1 MPRQASLRTRTLM
14 RPYALLY
21 LYRRRLR
28 AHAAQE
34 LLAGAGV
41 AIAVALLF
49 AALVAQG
56 SIAGSSRAVIQAVV
70 GPASL
75 QLRARGGDGFSEALL
90 TRVEALDGVKQAAP
104 LLEQSVTVIAANGR
118 QVRVQLAGTDAAL
131 ATLDGLARTLPLGA
145 LTPGG
150 IGLSRAS
157 AQRLGIPAPP
167 PPGLRAGTSPGG
179 VTVEMRGRAN
189 ALNVSAVLG
198 SEAAGALSESLV
210 AVMPLRRMQQLA
222 GLQGRVT
229 RIFVQTQPGRET
241 SVRDELQKLAGGRL
255 SVAPA
260 GEDVTQLQQ
269 ALRPSDLASEVFAA
283 IGVLLGLLLAFNALL
298 LTVPERR
305 QAIADLRLTGI
316 KRTAVVQMVVFQA
329 LCLGL
334 AATVLGLAAGYAL
347 SRGVFHQ
354 PTGYLAEAFTLSS
367 GTVVGA
373 LPLLVASIGGV
384 LATCLGSAIPLL
396 DLRRGR
402 ARDAVYRE
410 AGVPGNALYPGTRRW
425 LFAAAV
431 LLVVLA
437 SVLFASN
444 PSAAIASCAML
455 AAATV
460 LAVPLTFAVVLR
472 AGGLLC
478 ERLEGLTVLPVALA
492 SLRASTVRSLALAA
506 TGAVALFGSVAL
518 GGSRD
523 DLLRGISTFA
533 NSYVA
538 DAQVWVTNPGDNQA
552 ADPFDPG
559 ASETAISRLPVVAS
573 VRAFQGGFLTL
584 GPRRVWVIARPEGA
598 GEQVISSQILA
609 GSAATAVARLGEGGF
624 LAVSQQIAAEHHTG
638 PGGTLVLPTPTG
650 NVRYRIAATTTNLAW
665 PPGVIFIGTGDY
677 TRAWQ
682 TAAPSALGITLRPG
696 ADPVAARRAIA
707 SALGAGSGLEISLA
721 SDRAARIKALAG
733 EGLGQLGEIST
744 LLLIAAVGA
753 MAAALVSSVWQRRAS
768 LASLRLLGVKPR
780 RLRMILA
787 LEAALMLAAGCLT
800 GAVIGVYGQLV
811 LDGYLRHVTG
821 FPVARIATGARPFE
835 IFALVLAAAFAI
847 VAVPGWLASRVP
859 PALALEE
866 R

>member
-1 MPRQASLRTRTLM
+1 MGRPQHLQTHALM
-14 RPYALLY
+14 RPYALIY

-34 LLAGAGV
+34 LLAGVGV

-56 SIAGSSRAVIQAVV
+56 SIAGSSREVIRAVI

-75 QLRARGGDGFSEALL
+75 QLRARENDGFSEALL
-90 TRVEALDGVKQAAP
+90 ARVEALPGVKQAAP
-104 LLEQSVTVIAANGR
+104 LLEQSTTVIAQGVR
-118 QVRVQLAGTDAAL
+118 RVRVQLAGTDVAL

-145 LTPGG
+145 LSPGG

-157 AQRLGIPAPP
+157 AQALSITGS
-167 PPGLRAGTSPGG
+167 GAGTGD
-179 VTVEMRGRAN
+179 VTLQMRGRSIT
-189 ALNVSAVLG
+189 LRVSAVLG
-198 SEAAGALSESLV
+198 PEAAGALSRALV
-210 AVMPLRRMQQLA
+210 AVMPLKRMQQLA
-222 GLQGRVT
+222 GLEGRVT
-229 RIFVQTQPGRET
+229 RILVQSQPGKEAA
-241 SVRDELQKLAGGRL
+241 VRGELQKLAGGRL
-255 SVAPA
+255 TVAPA
-260 GEDVTQLQQ
+260 DQDVTQLQQ

-316 KRTAVVQMVVFQA
+316 KRTAVVQMVLFQA

-334 AATVLGLAAGYAL
+334 AATALGLIVGYAL

-373 LPLLVASIGGV
+373 TPLLVASIGGV
-384 LATCLGSAIPLL
+384 LATCLASAIPLL
-396 DLRRGR
+396 DLRPGR

-410 AGVPGNALYPGTRRW
+410 EGAPGNALHPSAQKW
-425 LFAAAV
+425 LFAAG
-431 LLVVLA
+431 VVLIALA
-437 SVLFASN
+437 SALFAAE

-460 LAVPLTFAVVLR
+460 LAVPLTFAAVLR
-472 AGGLLC
+472 TGALLA
-478 ERLEGLTVLPVALA
+478 ERYQRLTALPVALA

-533 NSYVA
+533 KSYVD
-538 DAQVWVTNPGDNQA
+538 DAQIWVTNPGDNQA
-552 ADPFDPG
+552 ADDFIPD
-559 ASETAISRLPVVAS
+559 AHEAAIARLPAVAS
-573 VRAFQGGFLTL
+573 VRPFQGGFLTL
-584 GPRRVWVIARPEGA
+584 GGRRVWIIARPPGA
-598 GEQVISSQILA
+598 SRQVISSQILG
-609 GSAATAVARLGEGGF
+609 GSAPAALAHLAAGGWV
-624 LAVSQQIAAEHHTG
+624 AVSQQIASEHHTG
-638 PGGTLVLPTPTG
+638 VGGTLNLPTPTG
-650 NVRYRIAATTTNLAW
+650 DVRYRIAATTTNLAW
-665 PPGVIFIGTGDY
+665 PPGVIFMSSADY
-677 TRAWQ
+677 TRAWAS
-682 TAAPSALGITLRPG
+682 TAPSALGITLRPG
-696 ADPVAARRAIA
+696 ADAATARSAIA
-707 SALGAGSGLEISLA
+707 SALGPGSGLEVSLA
-721 SDRAARIKALAG
+721 SARAARIDALAG

-780 RLRMILA
+780 RLRLILA
-787 LEAALMLAAGCLT
+787 LEAGLMLAAGCLT
-800 GAVIGVYGQLV
+800 GAVVGVYGQLV
-811 LDGYLRHVTG
+811 LDGYLRHITG
-821 FPVARIATGARPFE
+821 FPVARVATGARPFE

-847 VAVPGWLASRVP
+847 VAVPGWLASRVS

>member
-1 MPRQASLRTRTLM
+1 MARSERLQTRALM
-14 RPYALLY
+14 RPYALVY

-56 SIAGSSRAVIQAVV
+56 SIAGSSREVIRAVI
-70 GPASL
+70 GPANL
-75 QLRARGGDGFSEALL
+75 QLHARGDEGFSETLL
-90 TRVEALDGVKQAAP
+90 GKVEHLRGVKQAAP
-104 LLEQSVTVIAANGR
+104 VLEQSATVIAANGR
-118 QVRVQLAGTDAAL
+118 RVRLQIAGTDVAL

-145 LTPGG
+145 LSPGG
-150 IGLSRAS
+150 IGLSRTS
-157 AQRLGIPAPP
+157 AQALAIG
-167 PPGLRAGTSPGG
+167 GTGAGAGD
-179 VTVEMRGRAN
+179 VTLQMRGRSSR
-189 ALNVSAVLG
+189 LRVSAVLG
-198 SEAAGALSESLV
+198 PEAAGALSGALV
-210 AVMPLRRMQQLA
+210 AVMPLKRMQRLA
-222 GLQGRVT
+222 GLEGRVT
-229 RIFVQTQPGRET
+229 RIFVQSAPGQEAL
-241 SVRDELQKLAGGRL
+241 VRRELQRIAGERL
-255 SVAPA
+255 TVAPA
-260 GEDVTQLQQ
+260 DQDVSQLQQ
-269 ALRPSDLASEVFAA
+269 ALRPSDLASKVFAA

-316 KRTAVVQMVVFQA
+316 KRTAVVQMVLFQA

-334 AATVLGLAAGYAL
+334 AATAVGLLAGYAL
-347 SRGVFHQ
+347 STGVFHQ

-367 GTVVGA
+367 GTVLSAAPV
-373 LPLLVASIGGV
+373 LVAAVGGV
-384 LATCLGSAIPLL
+384 LATCLASAIPLL
-396 DLRRGR
+396 DLRPGR

-410 AGVPGNALYPGTRRW
+410 AGVPGNALHGKAQRL

-431 LLVVLA
+431 LLVALA
-437 SVLFASN
+437 GAIFAIA

-460 LAVPLTFAVVLR
+460 LAVPLTFAAVLR
-472 AGGLLC
+472 TGALVA
-478 ERLEGLTVLPVALA
+478 ERYEPLTVLPVALA

-523 DLLRGISTFA
+523 DLLRGISGFA
-533 NSYVA
+533 TSYVA
-538 DAQVWVTNPGDNQA
+538 DAPIWVTNPGDNQA
-552 ADPFDPG
+552 AETFDPH
-559 ASETAISRLPVVAS
+559 ASAAAITRVSSVAS

-584 GPRRVWVIARPEGA
+584 GGRRVWVIARPPGA
-598 GEQVISSQILA
+598 SRQVISSQILG
-609 GSAATAVARLGEGGF
+609 GSAPAAVARLGAGGWI
-624 LAVSQQIAAEHHTG
+624 AVSQQIAAERHTRV
-638 PGGTLVLPTPTG
+638 GGTLTLPTPTG
-650 NVRYRIAATTTNLAW
+650 AVRYRIAATTTNLAW
-665 PPGVIFIGTGDY
+665 PPGVIFMNSADF
-677 TRAWQ
+677 TRAWAS
-682 TAAPSALGITLRPG
+682 TAPTALGITLRPG
-696 ADPVAARRAIA
+696 TDAAMARSAIAAALPAGRGLEVSLARARARRIN
-707 SALGAGSGLEISLA
+707 
-721 SDRAARIKALAG
+721 ALAG

-744 LLLIAAVGA
+744 LLLLAAIGA
-753 MAAALVSSVWQRRAS
+753 MAAALASSVWQRRAS

-780 RLRMILA
+780 RLRLILG
-787 LEAALMLAAGCLT
+787 LEATLMLAAGCLT
-800 GAVIGVYGQLV
+800 GAAVGVAGQLV

-821 FPVARIATGARPFE
+821 FPVARIATGARPVE

>member
-1 MPRQASLRTRTLM
+1 
-14 RPYALLY
+14 
-21 LYRRRLR
+21 
-28 AHAAQE
+28 
-34 LLAGAGV
+34 
-41 AIAVALLF
+41 
-49 AALVAQG
+49 
-56 SIAGSSRAVIQAVV
+56 
-70 GPASL
+70 
-75 QLRARGGDGFSEALL
+75 
-90 TRVEALDGVKQAAP
+90 
-104 LLEQSVTVIAANGR
+104 
-118 QVRVQLAGTDAAL
+118 
-131 ATLDGLARTLPLGA
+131 
-145 LTPGG
+145 
-150 IGLSRAS
+150 
-157 AQRLGIPAPP
+157 
-167 PPGLRAGTSPGG
+167 
-179 VTVEMRGRAN
+179 
-189 ALNVSAVLG
+189 VLG
-198 SEAAGALSESLV
+198 PEAAGALSGAFV
-210 AVMPLRRMQQLA
+210 AVMPLKRMQQLA

-229 RIFVQTQPGRET
+229 RIFVQSAPGQEA
-241 SVRDELQKLAGGRL
+241 SVRRELQRLAGERL
-255 SVAPA
+255 TVARA
-260 GEDVTQLQQ
+260 DQDVSQLQQ

-316 KRTAVVQMVVFQA
+316 KRTAVVQMVLFQA

-334 AATVLGLAAGYAL
+334 AATGLGLVVGYAL

-354 PTGYLAEAFTLSS
+354 PTGYLAEAFTLST

-373 LPLLVASIGGV
+373 APLLVASIGGV
-384 LATCLGSAIPLL
+384 LATCLASGIPLL

-410 AGVPGNALYPGTRRW
+410 SGVPGNALHSKIQRR
-425 LFAAAV
+425 LFASGL

-437 SVLFASN
+437 GALFAIA

-460 LAVPLTFAVVLR
+460 LAVPLTFSVVL
-472 AGGLLC
+472 GGGALLA
-478 ERLEGLTVLPVALA
+478 ERYQRLTVLPVALA

-533 NSYVA
+533 RSYVA

-559 ASETAISRLPVVAS
+559 ASAATIARLPSVAS

-584 GPRRVWVIARPEGA
+584 GGRRVWVIARPPG
-598 GEQVISSQILA
+598 GSRQVISSQILD
-609 GSAATAVARLGEGGF
+609 GSAPATDARLAAGGSV
-624 LAVSQQIAAEHHTG
+624 AVSQQIAAEQGTG
-638 PGGTLVLPTPTG
+638 VGGTLSLPTPAG
-650 NVRYRIAATTTNLAW
+650 EVRYRIAATTTNLAW
-665 PPGVIFIGTGDY
+665 PPGVIFMNSGDF
-677 TRAWQ
+677 TRSWA
-682 TAAPSALGITLRPG
+682 TSAPTALGITLRPG
-696 ADPVAARRAIA
+696 TSAPAARRAIA
-707 SALGAGSGLEISLA
+707 AALPAGSGLEVSLA
-721 SDRAARIKALAG
+721 PARAARIDALAG

-744 LLLIAAVGA
+744 LLLLAAIGA
-753 MAAALVSSVWQRRAS
+753 MAAALASSVWQRRAA

-780 RLRMILA
+780 RLRLILA
-787 LEAALMLAAGCLT
+787 LEGTLMLAAGCIT
-800 GAVIGVYGQLV
+800 GAVVGVGGQLV

-821 FPVARIATGARPFE
+821 FPVARVATGARPFE
-835 IFALVLAAAFAI
+835 IFALVLAAALTI

>member
-1 MPRQASLRTRTLM
+1 MAARLHTRALM
-14 RPYALLY
+14 RPYALIY

-34 LLAGAGV
+34 LLAGIGV

-49 AALVAQG
+49 AALVAQS
-56 SIAGSSRAVIQAVV
+56 SIAGSSREVIQAVV

-75 QLRARGGDGFSEALL
+75 QLRARGEDGFSQALL
-90 TRVEALDGVKQAAP
+90 TRVEALPGVKQAAP
-104 LLEQSVTVIAANGR
+104 LLEQSATVIAPNGR
-118 QVRVQLAGTDAAL
+118 HVTVQLAGTDVAL

-145 LTPGG
+145 LSPGG
-150 IGLSRAS
+150 IGLSRTS
-157 AQRLGIPAPP
+157 AQALGI
-167 PPGLRAGTSPGG
+167 AGSGAGVGG
-179 VTVEMRGRAN
+179 VTLQMRGRAST
-189 ALNVSAVLG
+189 LRVSAVLG
-198 SEAAGALSESLV
+198 PEAAGALSRALV
-210 AVMPLRRMQQLA
+210 AVMPLKRMQQLA
-222 GLQGRVT
+222 GLEGRVS
-229 RIFVQTQPGRET
+229 RILVQTEPGKQRE
-241 SVRDELQKLAGGRL
+241 VRGELRRLAGTTL
-255 SVAPA
+255 TVAPA
-260 GEDVTQLQQ
+260 DQDVTQLQQ

-316 KRTAVVQMVVFQA
+316 KRSAVVQMVLFQA

-334 AATVLGLAAGYAL
+334 AGTAVGLIVGYAL
-347 SRGVFHQ
+347 STGVFHQ
-354 PTGYLAEAFTLSS
+354 PTGYLAEAFTLST

-373 LPLLVASIGGV
+373 TPLLVASLGGV
-384 LATCLGSAIPLL
+384 LATCLASAIPLL

-410 AGVPGNALYPGTRRW
+410 DGAPGNALYPGTQRW

-431 LLVVLA
+431 LLVALA
-437 SVLFASN
+437 SVLLASD
-444 PSAAIASCAML
+444 PSAAIASCALL

-460 LAVPLTFAVVLR
+460 RAVPLTCATVLA
-472 AGGLLC
+472 AGATLA
-478 ERLEGLTVLPVALA
+478 ERYQRLTALPVALA

-533 NSYVA
+533 RSYVA
-538 DAQVWVTNPGDNQA
+538 DAQIWVTNPGDNQA
-552 ADPFDPG
+552 TDDFVPDAHQ
-559 ASETAISRLPVVAS
+559 AAIARLPAVAS
-573 VRAFQGGFLTL
+573 VRAFHGGFLTL
-584 GPRRVWVIARPEGA
+584 GGRRVWIIARPPGA
-598 GEQVISSQILA
+598 ARQVLSSQILD
-609 GSAATAVARLGEGGF
+609 GSAPVALARLGEGGWI
-624 LAVSQQIAAEHHTG
+624 AVSQQIASEHHTG
-638 PGGTLVLPTPTG
+638 VGGTLTLPTPTG
-650 NVRYRIAATTTNLAW
+650 QIHYRIAATTTNLAW
-665 PPGVIFIGTGDY
+665 PPGVIFMSTADY
-677 TRAWQ
+677 ARAWSS
-682 TAAPSALGITLRPG
+682 AAPSALGITLRPG
-696 ADPVAARRAIA
+696 ANPALARSAIVAA
-707 SALGAGSGLEISLA
+707 LGPATGLEVSLA
-721 SDRAARIKALAG
+721 SARAARIDALAG

-753 MAAALVSSVWQRRAS
+753 MAAALLSSVWQRRAS

-780 RLRMILA
+780 RLRLILA

-800 GAVIGVYGQLV
+800 GAVVGVYGQLV

-835 IFALVLAAAFAI
+835 IFALVLLAAFAI

>member
-1 MPRQASLRTRTLM
+1 MAPPRRLHTRALM
-14 RPYALLY
+14 RPYALIY

-34 LLAGAGV
+34 LLAGTGV

-56 SIAGSSRAVIQAVV
+56 SVAGSSREVVRAVV

-75 QLRARGGDGFSEALL
+75 QLRAREGAGFNQALL
-90 TRVEALDGVKQAAP
+90 ARVEALPGVKQAAP
-104 LLEQSVTVIAANGR
+104 LLEQSATVIAQSGR
-118 QVRVQLAGTDAAL
+118 HVRLALAGTDVAL
-131 ATLDGLARTLPLGA
+131 ATLDGLARTLPIGA
-145 LTPGG
+145 LSPRG

-157 AQRLGIPAPP
+157 AQALAI
-167 PPGLRAGTSPGG
+167 AGSGAG
-179 VTVEMRGRAN
+179 AGAVTLQMRGQAN
-189 ALNVSAVLG
+189 SLRVSAVLG
-198 SEAAGALSESLV
+198 PEAAGALSRALV
-210 AVMPLRRMQQLA
+210 AVMPLKRMQQLA
-222 GLQGRVT
+222 GLEGRIT
-229 RIFVQTQPGRET
+229 RILVQTQPGREA
-241 SVRDELQKLAGGRL
+241 SVRGELEQLAGGRL
-255 SVAPA
+255 TVAPA
-260 GEDVTQLQQ
+260 DQDVSQLQQ
-269 ALRPSDLASEVFAA
+269 ALRPSDLASKVFAA

-316 KRTAVVQMVVFQA
+316 KRTAVVQMVLFQA

-334 AATVLGLAAGYAL
+334 AATAVGLIIGYTL
-347 SRGVFHQ
+347 SSGVFHQ

-373 LPLLVASIGGV
+373 LPLLVASAGGV
-384 LATCLGSAIPLL
+384 LATCLASAIPLL

-410 AGVPGNALYPGTRRW
+410 GGVPGNALYPNAQRR
-425 LFAAAV
+425 LFVAAV
-431 LLVVLA
+431 VLVALA
-437 SVLFASN
+437 TLLFASD
-444 PSAAIASCAML
+444 PSAAIVSCAML

-460 LAVPLTFAVVLR
+460 FAVPLTFAAVLR
-472 AGGLLC
+472 AGALLA
-478 ERLEGLTVLPVALA
+478 ERYQRLTILPVALA

-518 GGSRD
+518 GGSRE

-533 NSYVA
+533 TSYVA
-538 DAQVWVTNPGDNQA
+538 DAPIWVTNPGDNQA
-552 ADPFDPG
+552 ADAFDPG
-559 ASETAISRLPVVAS
+559 AGATAIARLPAVAS

-584 GPRRVWVIARPEGA
+584 GGRRVWIIARPPGA
-598 GEQVISSQILA
+598 SRQVISSQILA
-609 GSAATAVARLGEGGF
+609 GIAPAAVTRLGEGGWV
-624 LAVSQQIAAEHHTG
+624 AVSQQIASEQHTG
-638 PGGTLVLPTPTG
+638 TGGTITLPTPTG
-650 NVRYRIAATTTNLAW
+650 SAHYRVAATTTNLAW
-665 PPGVIFIGTGDY
+665 PPGVIFMSSADY
-677 TRAWQ
+677 TRAWAS
-682 TAAPSALGITLRPG
+682 AAPTAVGITLRRG
-696 ADPVAARRAIA
+696 ASAAAARSAIKA
-707 SALGAGSGLEISLA
+707 ALGPASGLEVSLA
-721 SDRAARIKALAG
+721 SARAARIDALAG

-780 RLRMILA
+780 RLRSILA
-787 LEAALMLAAGCLT
+787 LEAGLMLAAGALT
-800 GAVIGVYGQLV
+800 GAVVGVAGQLV

-847 VAVPGWLASRVP
+847 VAIPGWLASRVP